1 MVKLQIGAN
10 TIYLTKQ
17 EQDFLFQLLDN
28 NYEHIENSPTFN
40 AIHNWLSELGCR
52 PDVLKKTPE
61 EMQKEVADYF
71 ADVARKIDEKKETS
85 PFNEKWS
92 YTDSKLNQEAPM
104 VEDPWG
110 DVRKNWSNLTNNSEG
125 EIKQKVEDLYKEWSN
140 VYESDDYK
148 ALRKLLGELLNGDN
162 EKGYYVAL

>member
-28 NYEHIENSPTFN
+28 NYNHIENSPTFN
-40 AIHNWLSELGCR
+40 AIHNWLMDIGCR

-61 EMQKEVADYF
+61 EMQKEVEDYF
-71 ADVARKIDEKKETS
+71 DSISKKIEKK
-85 PFNEKWS
+85 
-92 YTDSKLNQEAPM
+92 EAPM

-110 DVRKNWSNLTNNSEG
+110 DVRKSWSNLVNNSEG
-125 EIKQKVEDLYKEWSN
+125 ETKKQIQDLRKEWSD
-140 VYESDDYK
+140 VYEGDDYK

>member
-28 NYEHIENSPTFN
+28 NYDHIENSPTFN

-52 PDVLKKTPE
+52 PEVLKSKTPE

-71 ADVARKIDEKKETS
+71 DSISKKVEKKGS
-85 PFNEKWS
+85 IVM
-92 YTDSKLNQEAPM
+92 D
-104 VEDPWG
+104 DPWG
-110 DVRKNWSNLTNNSEG
+110 NPETLKT
-125 EIKQKVEDLYKEWSN
+125 KQELKDLYKEWSD
-140 VYESDDYK
+140 VDLSKTTDYT
-148 ALRKLLGELLNGDN
+148 ALRKLLGELLKDDN

>member
-28 NYEHIENSPTFN
+28 NYDHIENSPTFN
-40 AIHNWLSELGCR
+40 AIHNWLIDIGCR

-71 ADVARKIDEKKETS
+71 DSISKKVEKKETT
-85 PFNEKWS
+85 PLKEIWS
-92 YTDSKLNQEAPM
+92 YTDSKLNQKAPM

-110 DVRKNWSNLTNNSEG
+110 DVRKSWSNLSNNSEG
-125 EIKQKVEDLYKEWSN
+125 EIKQKVEDLYKEWSD
-140 VYESDDYK
+140 VYEGDDYK